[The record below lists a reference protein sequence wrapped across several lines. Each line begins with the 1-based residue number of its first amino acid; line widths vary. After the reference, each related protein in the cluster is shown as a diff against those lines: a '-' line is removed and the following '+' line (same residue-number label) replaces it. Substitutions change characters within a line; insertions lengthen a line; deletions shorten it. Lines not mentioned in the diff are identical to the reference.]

1 MIINNHWIDCRES
14 RRPDRHDISNK
25 SARRRS

>member
-1 MIINNHWIDCRES
+1 MIINNWKIDIHVS
-14 RRPDRHDISNK
+14 RLPDRHDISNK